1 MISFARRTCVADAFV
16 DTQDARD
23 PDIFMSLALACKRQ
37 PAAAAADIDMHRR
50 SDSAIVCSYVARP
63 IGGRGVDVLQAQ
75 RRASDGDRGTIKI
88 VCRYLVRACKRRECR
103 FTGACIGTCACVSV
117 CVYACANVHV
127 YELVCVGLTAMCSAK
142 HVHAHVL
149 TFVSEFV
156 CACERECT
164 CVRDYVR

>member
-1 MISFARRTCVADAFV
+1 VRASEENAG
-16 DTQDARD
+16 
-23 PDIFMSLALACKRQ
+23 SLA
-37 PAAAAADIDMHRR
+37 
-50 SDSAIVCSYVARP
+50 
-63 IGGRGVDVLQAQ
+63 
-75 RRASDGDRGTIKI
+75 RA
-88 VCRYLVRACKRRECR
+88 LVRVR
-103 FTGACIGTCACVSV
+103 ACVSV
-117 CVYACANVHV
+117 CVYACANVRV